1 MRWKDLLNLDLGALL
16 RRGPVPQKAEK
27 PVYWWTRIRRSI
39 NRIGSRSESA
49 PLAGGAQFSAALM
62 RKVHDPTW
70 RGPVYWNAR
79 IWRRDVVLV
88 AEHLRSLIACNAPL
102 APGLAA
108 GAREDLRA
116 RTAWTP
122 QRVSQLGGVAGSIVL
137 MLAIGFDIA
146 LSEEGLDSPVGG
158 LQAMAMIT
166 ISIWLLKATLTN
178 QQGLAGTLLAM
189 EHRIACGWTLS
200 DAMGTLPRF
209 FPRHLVDL
217 VEAGEA
223 TGNLDPAFDQFND
236 TMLRSL
242 GMQRQLRAI
251 LWYLAFV
258 LAAQVT
264 IAGFLLVKVMP
275 VFVEIRQEVAAESGG
290 AFSPSKLPNGIAPII
305 GNLLPS
311 LESLVALAEGV
322 FSIAPMIALTIVL
335 FFALFIV
342 RRFRVRRNWSARRSS
357 AMLTVLPWF
366 RGLVVRHNLG
376 QIALMLHGLL
386 RAGVP
391 LDRAL
396 GMALGSDVHPAYRR
410 WLGQLRDRVCQ
421 GDSLKEALRRTASRR
436 LIPDSFV
443 GLIEA
448 GERSGQLPETLAHI
462 ADLYRRDTEKRLA
475 ILQAIVLPA
484 GVLMLGYLV
493 MATQVTV
500 FRVLIDLSEFIN
512 A

>member
-1 MRWKDLLNLDLGALL
+1 MRNA
-16 RRGPVPQKAEK
+16 
-27 PVYWWTRIRRSI
+27 
-39 NRIGSRSESA
+39 
-49 PLAGGAQFSAALM
+49 
-62 RKVHDPTW
+62 HDPTW

-79 IWRRDVVLV
+79 VWRRDIVLV
-88 AEHLRSLIACNAPL
+88 SEHLRSLIACNAPL

-116 RTAWTP
+116 RTSWTP
-122 QRVSQLGGVAGSIVL
+122 QRASLLVRVAGAIVL
-137 MLAIGFDIA
+137 LLAIGLNIA
-146 LSEEGLDSPVGG
+146 LAEEGLDSPGGG
-158 LQAMAMIT
+158 LQAMAMIL
-166 ISIWLLKATLTN
+166 ISLWLAKVLLTDR
-178 QQGLAGTLLAM
+178 QGRAGVFLAL
-189 EHRIACGWTLS
+189 EHRISCGWGLS

-223 TGNLDPAFDQFND
+223 TGNMDPAFDQFND
-236 TMLRSL
+236 AMLRSL
-242 GMQRQLRAI
+242 GTQRQLRAI
-251 LWYLAFV
+251 LWYLAIV
-258 LAAQVT
+258 LVAQVS
-264 IAGFLLVKVMP
+264 IASFLLVKVIP
-275 VFVEIRQEVAAESGG
+275 VFVEIRQEAAADSGVVFDPNRLSGDIAPLIGSLLPGLDALVALGG
-290 AFSPSKLPNGIAPII
+290 QLYSVAPII
-305 GNLLPS
+305 
-311 LESLVALAEGV
+311 AMA
-322 FSIAPMIALTIVL
+322 IVL
-335 FFALFIV
+335 GAALLVI
-342 RRFRVRRNWSARRSS
+342 RRFRGRRNWSARRSS

-396 GMALGSDVHPAYRR
+396 AMALGSDIHPAYRQ
-410 WLGQLRDRVCQ
+410 WLGKLRDRVCQ
-421 GDSLKEALRRTASRR
+421 GDSLKDALRRTASRR

-448 GERSGQLPETLAHI
+448 GERSGQLPETLEHI

-500 FRVLIDLSEFIN
+500 FRVLIDLSEFVN

>member
-1 MRWKDLLNLDLGALL
+1 MRWKDLLNLDLGSLV
-16 RRGPVPQKAEK
+16 RRAPAPERAEQ
-27 PVYWWTRIRRSI
+27 PVYWWTRMRRMV
-39 NRIGSRSESA
+39 NPIGPRPFST
-49 PLAGGAQFSAALM
+49 PLPEGAQYPAGLT
-62 RKVHDPTW
+62 RKAQDPTW

-79 IWRRDVVLV
+79 VWRRDVVLV

-116 RTAWTP
+116 RTTWTP
-122 QRVSQLGGVAGSIVL
+122 QRASLLARVAGAIVL
-137 MLAIGFDIA
+137 LLAIGFNIA
-146 LSEEGLDSPVGG
+146 LAEEGLDSPAGG
-158 LQAMAMIT
+158 LQAMAMIL
-166 ISIWLLKATLTN
+166 ISIWLVKVMVTERHGRA
-178 QQGLAGTLLAM
+178 GVFLAL
-189 EHRIACGWTLS
+189 EHRIACGWGLS
-200 DAMGTLPRF
+200 DAMGALPRF

-236 TMLRSL
+236 AMLRSL
-242 GMQRQLRAI
+242 GTQRQLRAI
-251 LWYLAFV
+251 LWYLSFV
-258 LAAQVT
+258 FAAQVS
-264 IAGFLLVKVMP
+264 IASFLLVKVIP
-275 VFVEIRQEVAAESGG
+275 VFVEIRQEAAAEAGV
-290 AFSPSKLPNGIAPII
+290 AFDPNRLPSGIAPII
-305 GNLLPS
+305 GNLLPG
-311 LESLVALAEGV
+311 LESLVALAESV
-322 FSIAPMIALTIVL
+322 YAFAPLIALVIVL
-335 FFALFIV
+335 VFALFIV
-342 RRFRVRRNWSARRSS
+342 RRFRMRRNWSARRSS
-357 AMLTVLPWF
+357 SVLIVVPWF

-386 RAGVP
+386 HADVP

-396 GMALGSDVHPAYRR
+396 AMALGSDVHPAYRR

-436 LIPDSFV
+436 LIPDSFT

-448 GERSGQLPETLAHI
+448 GERSGQLPETLGHI

-484 GVLMLGYLV
+484 GILMLGYLV